1 MLKMLTRFNHHHHPR
16 REAAKKATTTVT
28 LLFSRKFVFKS
39 GDNDDDDDVY
49 ESFSLDDPLRN
60 VLDDDLS
67 SGNFFIGHHEKNGRG
82 LYASRDVTKNE
93 SIFKKKKKKKNDN
106 NNNKAGG
113 GTEGRQKPI
122 TSHPTI
128 WNYDLECYLCLG
140 ELSKKKKKNNNNNNN
155 EEVSS
160 DGRFC
165 SVECERDA
173 RASFYETEQ
182 TMDLRRMEKYCEENE
197 LKFPLMA
204 LRIATRSVQRSFRLD
219 ANANANANA
228 KASVQFMVTQSMR
241 KKLIKEMNISEEE
254 VNQMTPEE
262 AARRIRE
269 NEEEEEEEEEARTNK
284 KEEGAMSID
293 RKTMKKYANVAELL
307 VHAHV
312 DEHQMF
318 PSWKEEHALL
328 LQTLESCEKIRDSEE
343 EKAKIRSVFDIR
355 WYADLTTRFHLNSF
369 KVEYPVSASSSSSQ
383 GDFRAMMEHTL
394 TSSIRTGASN
404 GSAIYAYGS
413 MFNHSCAPNVNV
425 TWPERNHLVEFVA
438 NENIKQGEQLTIAYI
453 DLNEDWSLNVAKRRA
468 QLEEAYGFVCEC
480 PRCVSE
486 TQN

>member
-1 MLKMLTRFNHHHHPR
+1 MMMLLTRFNHHHHPR

-93 SIFKKKKKKKNDN
+93 SIFKKKKKKNDN

-140 ELSKKKKKNNNNNNN
+140 ELSKKKKNNNNNNN

-219 ANANANANA
+219 ANANANA

-269 NEEEEEEEEEARTNK
+269 NEEEEEEEEARTNK

-383 GDFRAMMEHTL
+383 GDFRAMMEQTL

>member
-1 MLKMLTRFNHHHHPR
+1 MKMHHHSR

-93 SIFKKKKKKKNDN
+93 SIFKKKKKKKNDD

-140 ELSKKKKKNNNNNNN
+140 ELSKKKKNNNNNNN

-219 ANANANANA
+219 ANANANA

-383 GDFRAMMEHTL
+383 GDFRAMMEQTL

>member
-1 MLKMLTRFNHHHHPR
+1 MKMLMTRFNHHHR
-16 REAAKKATTTVT
+16 GAAKKATVT

-60 VLDDDLS
+60 VLDDGVS

-140 ELSKKKKKNNNNNNN
+140 ELSKKKKNNNNNNN

-219 ANANANANA
+219 ANANANA

-269 NEEEEEEEEEARTNK
+269 NEEEEEEERTNK

-369 KVEYPVSASSSSSQ
+369 KVEYPVSASTSSSQ
-383 GDFRAMMEHTL
+383 GDFRAMMEQTL

>member
-1 MLKMLTRFNHHHHPR
+1 MKMHHHSR

-93 SIFKKKKKKKNDN
+93 SIFKKKKKKNDN

-140 ELSKKKKKNNNNNNN
+140 ELSKKKKNNNNNNN

-269 NEEEEEEEEEARTNK
+269 NEEEEEEEEEEARTNK
-284 KEEGAMSID
+284 KEEGAISID

-328 LQTLESCEKIRDSEE
+328 LQTLESCEKVRDSEE

-383 GDFRAMMEHTL
+383 GDFRAMMEQTL

>member
-1 MLKMLTRFNHHHHPR
+1 MMKMLMTRFNHHHR
-16 REAAKKATTTVT
+16 GAAKKATVT

-140 ELSKKKKKNNNNNNN
+140 ELSKKKKNNNNNNNN

-219 ANANANANA
+219 ANANANA

-269 NEEEEEEEEEARTNK
+269 NEEEEEEEEARTNK

-383 GDFRAMMEHTL
+383 GDFRAMMEQTL